1 MLQPPATFQS
11 NELMSTR
18 QRSDVCSGLL
28 KPLVRVEGLAG
39 DTANSILFRFV
50 FQPIKDKYIALL
62 CFNSFITRSLY
73 NRQEDCLM
81 CANVAQSALKS
92 TSLTLEN
99 IYLIT

>member
-1 MLQPPATFQS
+1 MRAG
-11 NELMSTR
+11 R
-18 QRSDVCSGLL
+18 IDGLA
-28 KPLVRVEGLAG
+28 PLPWRGRAEGLAG
-39 DTANSILFRFV
+39 DAANGILFRFV

-81 CANVAQSALKS
+81 FANVAQSALKS
-92 TSLTLEN
+92 TFVTQEN